1 MPTDV
6 RSPPRFKS
14 PRQMKSWACLSV
26 LGIASA
32 STTLLILGV
41 SPSWIAFT
49 NIGIGLAATGISAR
63 PKWTGTAM
71 TEARPWFPRRDR
83 SREGRRAA
91 FISIAAPLLPRRTIQ
106 RFEQVAR
113 QSDRVHR
120 RRAEA
125 EVRLRDFHDRITAA
139 SIKTSP
145 AVRKLRD
152 HIAVLSIEAVMADE
166 AVQMLAGEMRVSIQS
181 QLQAGMTIARGR
193 RRSDD
198 RWIDILPDDW
208 ESLRLDASL
217 TIAHHSASGEMIYS
231 QLQLAWR
238 AGTVNR

>member
-1 MPTDV
+1 
-6 RSPPRFKS
+6 
-14 PRQMKSWACLSV
+14 MKSWACLSV

-41 SPSWIAFT
+41 SPSWIAFA

-83 SREGRRAA
+83 SRENRRAA

-166 AVQMLAGEMRVSIQS
+166 AVQMLAREMRKYPEPVAGWYDHRPRQAPIRRPLDRYLARRLGVPQTRRFPHHRPS
-181 QLQAGMTIARGR
+181 QRQRRDDLLAASTRLARRHG
-193 RRSDD
+193 
-198 RWIDILPDDW
+198 
-208 ESLRLDASL
+208 
-217 TIAHHSASGEMIYS
+217 
-231 QLQLAWR
+231 
-238 AGTVNR
+238 